1 MNNSVMEFNNEKFG
15 KVRVVIIE
23 GQSWFV
29 AKDIC
34 KSLEIKNSRDVLN
47 RLDDD
52 EKGVVLT
59 DTPGG
64 QQNMSAVNEY
74 GLYNL
79 ILGSRKPEAKQFK
92 RWITHEVLPEIRK
105 TGFYSIR
112 KPDSYM
118 IEDKYERVKRW
129 EEEQREA
136 DAKIEEQRR
145 RALLAEAKVDELS
158 PKAEHFDIA
167 MNSDSLLSM
176 KETANA
182 LNFVNK
188 TTYTTKRGKEK
199 SKLKDIGRNTLFD
212 ILREQGIIM
221 LNSTQPYQ
229 KYINAGY
236 FKVTLDEVETRN
248 GIKLVPTTHVTQRG
262 LNFIGKILQK
272 LNYVP
277 KFTEIEFWNPDDLKK
292 IKEQFQKTI

>member
-1 MNNSVMEFNNEKFG
+1 MPYSNKFINQQVRIFEKEEFG
-15 KVRVVIIE
+15 KVRVVMIE
-23 GQSWFV
+23 GQPWFV

-176 KETANA
+176 KETAKYHGVSYMEDAQNR
-182 LNFVNK
+182 VSEK
-188 TTYTTKRGKEK
+188 TPIY
-199 SKLKDIGRNTLFD
+199 
-212 ILREQGIIM
+212 
-221 LNSTQPYQ
+221 
-229 KYINAGY
+229 AG
-236 FKVTLDEVETRN
+236 
-248 GIKLVPTTHVTQRG
+248 G
-262 LNFIGKILQK
+262 FIGIVVYKAGEEVDEEVIKHNLKYLEKI
-272 LNYVP
+272 
-277 KFTEIEFWNPDDLKK
+277 
-292 IKEQFQKTI
+292 